1 MASLSYRSKI
11 DLGVAAGTIAVG
23 LFFLW
28 QASEIS
34 VGMADD
40 VVGPSAVPYFLAFA
54 IIGLGVVI
62 GAFAFIGSRGAEE
75 TSADRAVTESVAG
88 DAAKAE
94 TDAFGF
100 RDTDVWRVVG
110 VIAIGFVYIALFYA
124 FGYVIA
130 TGLALVLM
138 LVVFGNRNPIVVIGT
153 AIAGALVYQYV
164 FMGLMGLHDPPGLL
178 FNLDAALKSLG
189 LAS

>member
-1 MASLSYRSKI
+1 MASFSYRSKI

-34 VGMADD
+34 IGMADD
-40 VVGPSAVPYFLAFA
+40 VVGPSAVPYFLAIA
-54 IIGLGVVI
+54 IIGLGLII
-62 GAFAFIGSRGAEE
+62 GAFAFFGAAGGSEASAEPAAS
-75 TSADRAVTESVAG
+75 TSVAG

-100 RDTDVWRVVG
+100 RDSDLGRVFG
-110 VIAIGFVYIALFYA
+110 VIAIGLVYIALFYA

-130 TGLALVLM
+130 TGLTLAM
-138 LVVFGNRNPIVVIGT
+138 MMVVFGNRNLLVILGT
-153 AIAGALVYQYV
+153 AVVGALAYQYI

-189 LAS
+189 LST